1 MKNGNSKKI
10 NPPSPSDVTCRVIR
24 YEKCE
29 HEKMGKRVEGLTELG
44 LEVNAYSEDLNT
56 GQVHFWILNR
66 QLVFKWSKIQVM
78 ILKPVKM
85 PGFQIHWIK
94 FSDYDRKL
102 NISYGFWTEFSS
114 DFSSWSKS
122 QIFWHQNSRYQKVW
136 SWLIIVSNTLNKIC
150 WTDTIYIL
158 SSISMNN

>member
-1 MKNGNSKKI
+1 MKDGNSKKKF

-102 NISYGFWTEFSS
+102 NISHGFWTEFSS
-114 DFSSWSKS
+114 DFSS
-122 QIFWHQNSRYQKVW
+122 
-136 SWLIIVSNTLNKIC
+136 
-150 WTDTIYIL
+150 
-158 SSISMNN
+158 